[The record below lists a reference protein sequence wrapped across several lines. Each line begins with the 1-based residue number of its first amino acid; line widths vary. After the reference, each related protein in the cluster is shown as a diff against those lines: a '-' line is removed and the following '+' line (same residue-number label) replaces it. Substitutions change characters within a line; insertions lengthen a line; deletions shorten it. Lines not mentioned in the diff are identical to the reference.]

1 MTETLNLKELEAEKQ
16 ALKKVVEV
24 AVENFIEK
32 TGYTPSIAVNH
43 TVTELKT
50 MCETISSQ
58 KLDVTVWIQL

>member
-16 ALKKVVEV
+16 ALKKVVKV

-50 MCETISSQ
+50 ISSQ